1 MAADKGKAVGFLRR
15 HAGMIVA
22 LASLVVAVV
31 ALVPTFRATDLAD
44 DATATANS
52 SVLSVAGIDMTSTV
66 RLREEAKGFGEVL
79 ETTQVDAPAAKIILR
94 NSGEQTALVRRI
106 TVHISRVW
114 APESCG
120 GGGPGSTSVLYDF
133 LLPGDIDKQRFP
145 LHMSGAA
152 DFEVAGRSTDRLA
165 VTIGE
170 MSVGETGWA
179 WITAATAELEL
190 DDGSTVETNPFV
202 LMNSSTLERAVEMAR
217 TGTTDLEPDRVRCVQ
232 RNIAMLE
239 QALATAGTHS
249 PSIRELLDRLH
260 DLGYSTHGF
269 DPPGAPAPAPGRWIA
284 MLASLPEAT
293 TTQAQVRKA
302 ATDLTNRLGVP
313 VQNVASS
320 AYASLTPGYQVLYRD
335 GGFADG
341 HAALAFCRA
350 HGITSDNGCVGRYLS
365 TDHLDSGLVCRF
377 TDPPDSPLCVRP

>member
-1 MAADKGKAVGFLRR
+1 M
-15 HAGMIVA
+15 
-22 LASLVVAVV
+22 
-31 ALVPTFRATDLAD
+31 
-44 DATATANS
+44 
-52 SVLSVAGIDMTSTV
+52 
-66 RLREEAKGFGEVL
+66 
-79 ETTQVDAPAAKIILR
+79 
-94 NSGEQTALVRRI
+94 
-106 TVHISRVW
+106 
-114 APESCG
+114 
-120 GGGPGSTSVLYDF
+120 LYEF

-190 DDGSTVETNPFV
+190 DDGSTVETDPFV
-202 LMNSSTLERAVEMAR
+202 LMNSSTLERAVEDGADR
-217 TGTTDLEPDRVRCVQ
+217 QPPTWNPTGCGCVQ
-232 RNIAMLE
+232 GNIAMLE

-249 PSIRELLDRLH
+249 PSIRELLDRLARPGVLH
-260 DLGYSTHGF
+260 ARVRPTGR
-269 DPPGAPAPAPGRWIA
+269 PEGAPAAGRWVA

-293 TTQAQVRKA
+293 TTRAQVSNA
-302 ATDLTNRLGVP
+302 AADLTNRLGVP
-313 VQNVASS
+313 VRSVASS

-350 HGITSDNGCVGRYLS
+350 HGITSDNGCVGRYFS
-365 TDHLDSGLVCRF
+365 TDHLDSGLDCRF
-377 TDPPDSPLCVRP
+377 TDPPGSPLCVRP